1 MTMGKARGVQGTS
14 SEKTSLQKGAWLA
27 PERRGGWTWK
37 QNKIMLEKLRN
48 SLRPQVRGHNKEGGV
63 VFFVKYMGCVEE
75 TVVEINIFQM
85 GKITRIIFQK
95 DHPGSH
101 A

>member
-1 MTMGKARGVQGTS
+1 MLQREEVGGLGS
-14 SEKTSLQKGAWLA
+14 SM
-27 PERRGGWTWK
+27 
-37 QNKIMLEKLRN
+37 NKIMLEKLRN
-48 SLRPQVRGHNKEGGV
+48 SPRPQARGHNKEGGV
-63 VFFVKYMGCVEE
+63 VFFVKYMGRVEE
-75 TVVEINIFQM
+75 NVVEINIFQM